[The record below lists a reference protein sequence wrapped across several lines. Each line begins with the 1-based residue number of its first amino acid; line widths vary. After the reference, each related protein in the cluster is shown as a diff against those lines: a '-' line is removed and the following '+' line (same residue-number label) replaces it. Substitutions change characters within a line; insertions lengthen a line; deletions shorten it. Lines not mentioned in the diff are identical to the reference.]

1 MALIKTI
8 FKSLIGI
15 SIVLVLSIVASFV
28 LFGMDSSNSETNNV
42 EIDDAGLEA
51 SLKETPIEP
60 STNDQ
65 DSPSTSTWQDV
76 VSWEGKGIKNTETF
90 HISSNVWHISWDT
103 KPGQYGEMNFQIYVF
118 DADGELIDIVANVI
132 GEDSDNSIMRGS
144 GDYYL
149 KINTGQPYEVIVA
162 EKK

>member
-8 FKSLIGI
+8 FKSLIAI

-28 LFGMDSSNSETNNV
+28 LFGMDSSDSETNNV

-51 SLKETPIEP
+51 SSKETPIEP

-65 DSPSTSTWQDV
+65 NSPSTSTWQDV

-90 HISSNVWHISWDT
+90 HISSNVWRISWDT

-118 DADGELIDIVANVI
+118 DANGELIDIAANVI

-149 KINTGQPYEVIVA
+149 KINTGQPYEVIVT
-162 EKK
+162 EQK

>member
-15 SIVLVLSIVASFV
+15 SIVLVLSMVIAAFV
-28 LFGMDSSNSETNNV
+28 FGMDSSDSETNNV

-51 SLKETPIEP
+51 SSKETPIEP

-65 DSPSTSTWQDV
+65 DISSTSTWQDV
-76 VSWEGKGIKNTETF
+76 VSWEGNGIKNTETF
-90 HISSNVWHISWDT
+90 HISSNVWRISWDT
-103 KPGQYGEMNFQIYVF
+103 KPEQYGEMNFQIYVF
-118 DADGELIDIVANVI
+118 DADGALVDIAANVI

>member
-15 SIVLVLSIVASFV
+15 SIVLVLSIVASFG
-28 LFGMDSSNSETNNV
+28 LFGMDSSDSETNNV
-42 EIDDAGLEA
+42 EIDDVGLEA
-51 SLKETPIEP
+51 SSKETPIEP

-90 HISSNVWHISWDT
+90 HISSNVWRISWDT

-118 DADGELIDIVANVI
+118 DADGALVDIAANVI

-149 KINTGQPYEVIVA
+149 KINTGQPYEVIIA